1 MSGYPSYLWL
11 WTTLNCLLI
20 NWQSFTYKPVKMMNL
35 PSEVKEAKAVDL
47 ASCLA
52 GALYYNKTTLVYTV
66 QQIQKIR

>member
-1 MSGYPSYLWL
+1 MAIGDNSL
-11 WTTLNCLLI
+11 LLI
-20 NWQSFTYKPVKMMNL
+20 NWQSFTYKSIKMINL

-66 QQIQKIR
+66 QQIQK